1 MKNIFITGATSGIG
15 FVTAS
20 ELAAHGNY
28 VIATSRSIEKGNEL
42 LRHYKNQYPNGIGTI
57 EIVLCD
63 LSSFESI
70 VYACSKVKA
79 NNSCIDTVINNA
91 GVWNFGYHE
100 TKNKIEETFQ
110 VNVLAPL
117 LINYLLLEPL
127 LRSNDAKSIF
137 AASALHQG
145 HVNLFNLEFKNN
157 FNGYKAYR
165 QSKLEVIL
173 LCRLLAKKL
182 QDYNIGV
189 YCEHPGFVST
199 ELGRSANWFSNLI
212 FRLFGSSPA
221 KGAETLIY
229 LAEAD
234 KSFLISGEYYAKKA
248 VRKITKQSYDL
259 KVAENLLKKLN
270 FYVKDY
276 TGAPSLIFDT
286 EPKLIKS
293 TEWKGLNKRLTSIS

>member
-15 FVTAS
+15 FVTAC
-20 ELAAHGNY
+20 ELASHGNNI
-28 VIATSRSIEKGNEL
+28 IATSRSIEKGNEL
-42 LRHYKNQYPNGIGTI
+42 LLHYKNQYPDGIGAI

-63 LSSFESI
+63 LSSFDSI
-70 VYACSKVKA
+70 VYACQKVKA
-79 NNSCIDTVINNA
+79 NYHSIDVVINNA
-91 GVWNFGYHE
+91 GVWNFNYKE

-117 LINYLLLEPL
+117 LINYLLIEPL

-145 HVNLFNLEFKNN
+145 HVNLFNLEFKNK
-157 FNGYKAYR
+157 FSSYKAYR

-173 LCRLLAKKL
+173 LCRILAKKL
-182 QDYNIGV
+182 EDVGIGV

-199 ELGRSANWFSNLI
+199 ELGRNANWFSSLI
-212 FRLFGSSPA
+212 FRVFGISPA

-229 LAEAD
+229 LAEED
-234 KSFLISGEYYAKKA
+234 KSALVSGEYYTKKA
-248 VRKITKQSYDL
+248 VKKITAQSYDL

-270 FYVKDY
+270 FYLKEY

-286 EPKLIKS
+286 H
-293 TEWKGLNKRLTSIS
+293 